1 MTTYQPAAAGQF
13 AQERMTLGTQVTEA
27 LRAAGLDPVNTR
39 HVVRGALDEDLRYG
53 PDVTSAATARPG
65 QLAVAEVVARQPG
78 VLAGLPVA
86 LAVLAMAGLAP
97 SAAEPLCADGDRVG
111 PGTAVLRIR
120 GPLREMLGAER
131 TMLNFLTHLSGIAT
145 ATRAWADAL
154 AGTGAVLR
162 DTRKTTPGL
171 RELDKYAVRCGGGAN
186 HRMGLGDAAL
196 IKDNHVAAA
205 GGITA
210 AIRAVQAAAPGVPL
224 EVECDSVAQVE
235 EALAAGAGLIL
246 LDNMSL
252 AGLRAAVAAAHG
264 YPAARLE
271 ASGGLRLGQA
281 SPVAATGVHYLS
293 VGAIT
298 HSAPALDLALDLRPA
313 EPEDR

>member
-1 MTTYQPAAAGQF
+1 MTRGT
-13 AQERMTLGTQVTEA
+13 MTLGTLVSDA
-27 LRAAGLDPVNTR
+27 LRAAGLDPVETGR
-39 HVVRGALDEDLRYG
+39 VVRGALDEDFRYG
-53 PDVTSAATARPG
+53 PDATSAATAPAG
-65 QLAVAEVVARQPG
+65 QQAVAEVVARQPG

-86 LAVLAMAGLAP
+86 LAVLDAAGLP
-97 SAAEPLCADGDRVG
+97 PGAAAPLCADGDRTG

-131 TMLNFLTHLSGIAT
+131 TLLNFLTHLSGIAT
-145 ATRAWADAL
+145 ATRAWVDVL

-171 RELDKYAVRCGGGAN
+171 RQLEKYAVRCGGGVN

-196 IKDNHVAAA
+196 VKDNHVAAA

-210 AIRAVQAAAPGVPL
+210 AIRAIQAAAPGLPL

-235 EALAAGAGLIL
+235 EALAAGAELIL
-246 LDNMSL
+246 LDNMSP
-252 AGLRAAVAAAHG
+252 ASLRAAVAAAQG

-271 ASGGLRLGQA
+271 ASGGLRLSQA
-281 SPVAATGVHYLS
+281 SAVAATGVHYLS
-293 VGAIT
+293 VGALT
-298 HSAPALDLALDLRPA
+298 HSAPALDLGLDVRSA
-313 EPEDR
+313 GY